1 MEYQKVIKDSG
12 LSVYEIDDLIEKWIF
27 SERDRYILKRILL
40 DGICYEKVSEE
51 IGMSVRQTKRIAIS
65 RMKILIKHIEKEPK

>member
-65 RMKILIKHIEKEPK
+65 RMKILIEHIEKEPK

>member
-1 MEYQKVIKDSG
+1 MIKESG

-40 DGICYEKVSEE
+40 EGISYEKVSEE
-51 IGMSVRQTKRIAIS
+51 IGISVRQTKRAAICK
-65 RMKILIKHIEKEPK
+65 MKVLIEHIKKASK

>member
-27 SERDRYILKRILL
+27 SERDRYILKRIIL

-65 RMKILIKHIEKEPK
+65 RMKILIEHIEKEPK

>member
-1 MEYQKVIKDSG
+1 MIKNSG

-40 DGICYEKVSEE
+40 DGISYEKVSEE
-51 IGMSVRQTKRIAIS
+51 IGISVRQTKRTATCK
-65 RMKILIKHIEKEPK
+65 MKILIEQIKKASK

>member
-1 MEYQKVIKDSG
+1 MIKDSG

>member
-27 SERDRYILKRILL
+27 SERDRYILKRIIL

>member
-1 MEYQKVIKDSG
+1 MIKNSG

-40 DGICYEKVSEE
+40 DGISYEKVSEE
-51 IGMSVRQTKRIAIS
+51 IGISVRQTKRPAICK
-65 RMKILIKHIEKEPK
+65 MKILIEQIKKASK

>member
-1 MEYQKVIKDSG
+1 MIKDSG

-27 SERDRYILKRILL
+27 SERDRYILKRIIL

-65 RMKILIKHIEKEPK
+65 RMKILIEHIEKEPK